1 MSDKLLIIKTKF
13 LQLLKFY
20 NEQWRKNSIFLK
32 KSRVLEEILLQY
44 KQTKRNA
51 LKY

>member
-32 KSRVLEEILLQY
+32 IQGFLEQILLQTN
-44 KQTKRNA
+44 KT
-51 LKY
+51 